1 MFKAIV
7 LGNVLLFISTLF
19 VQLYFTILHFQKK
32 LKNMYFFKIKNCM
45 LNMKKICKIRKAH
58 SGQPSVLC
66 VCCWHKSAWRDD
78 CTSEKLWSGS
88 VRFTGNS
95 YISCFPSTVVL
106 CLNSLQSSVAWKCV
120 EQNKSIFPH
129 KPFPCLLF
137 TPNANMC

>member
-58 SGQPSVLC
+58 SGQPSDTQCCVSVVGTRVLEGTTAHQRNYDPVPFGLREIPTSLVFLQLSFC
-66 VCCWHKSAWRDD
+66 V
-78 CTSEKLWSGS
+78 
-88 VRFTGNS
+88 
-95 YISCFPSTVVL
+95 
-106 CLNSLQSSVAWKCV
+106 
-120 EQNKSIFPH
+120 
-129 KPFPCLLF
+129 
-137 TPNANMC
+137 